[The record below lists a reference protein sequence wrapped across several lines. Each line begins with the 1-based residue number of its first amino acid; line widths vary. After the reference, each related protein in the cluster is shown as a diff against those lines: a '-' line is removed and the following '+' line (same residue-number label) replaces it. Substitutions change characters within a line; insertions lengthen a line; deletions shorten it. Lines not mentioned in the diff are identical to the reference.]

1 MDVFQR
7 CLLKVF
13 IKQVGLNARKKV
25 FEFEIYFSQSIL
37 YIYIYIDVYIYTYMH
52 IYVYVYI

>member
-37 YIYIYIDVYIYTYMH
+37 SLDS
-52 IYVYVYI
+52 